1 MTVQSIDLRAG
12 GMLHYTMSAQTPQ
25 MVAFM
30 QASGMRVDTRVQI
43 TYAEVTPLKRLAYSH
58 LVDFVPGV
66 APCHAALGVD
76 FRSDGDPA
84 GMHLTF
90 QQMHDTE
97 WSERQRMGWDLE
109 LGKRAAV
116 IAAAA

>member
-12 GMLHYTMSAQTPQ
+12 GMLHYTMSAQTPE

-30 QASGMRVDTRVQI
+30 QASGMPVDTKAQI

-66 APCHAALGVD
+66 APATPYWASIFAATAILPGC
-76 FRSDGDPA
+76 
-84 GMHLTF
+84 T
-90 QQMHDTE
+90 
-97 WSERQRMGWDLE
+97 
-109 LGKRAAV
+109 
-116 IAAAA
+116 